1 MLFDRQI
8 AMTRPS
14 GRVFA
19 VGRRQ
24 IGYTVVELVVVMVLI
39 GVLAA
44 TGMPRFFE
52 ASRFEEMG
60 FADASAAAARFAQ
73 TLAVTSGCD
82 TAITVGPAGYG
93 LFQRADSC
101 TSGGFTRAVNRP
113 GGQAWGQPAP
123 AGVAVS
129 ALSIFFD
136 SQGRPVDVTSGV
148 ALNATGSF
156 TVGGRT
162 VSIEPESGYVYLP

>member
-1 MLFDRQI
+1 MLSDRQI

-19 VGRRQ
+19 VGHRQ
-24 IGYTVVELVVVMVLI
+24 SGYTVVELVVVMVLI
-39 GVLAA
+39 GILAA

-82 TAITVGPAGYG
+82 TAFTVGPTGYG
-93 LFQRADSC
+93 LFQRASSC

-113 GGQAWGQPAP
+113 GGQAWAQPAP
-123 AGVAVS
+123 AGVVVS
-129 ALSIFFD
+129 SLSIFFD
-136 SQGRPVDVTSGV
+136 SQGRPVEAVSGLP
-148 ALNATGSF
+148 LNATASYS
-156 TVGGRT
+156 VGGRA
-162 VSIEPESGYVYLP
+162 VAVEPESGYVYLP

>member
-1 MLFDRQI
+1 MLTDQSI
-8 AMTRPS
+8 VLTRPP

-19 VGRRQ
+19 VSHRHS
-24 IGYTVVELVVVMVLI
+24 GYTMVELVVVMVLVSI
-39 GVLAA
+39 LAA

-73 TLAVTSGCD
+73 TLAQTSGCD
-82 TAITVGPAGYG
+82 TAFTVGPGGYG
-93 LFQRADSC
+93 LFQRANTC
-101 TSGGFTRAVNRP
+101 TSGSFTRAVSRP
-113 GGQAWGQPAP
+113 GGQAWAQLAP

-136 SQGRPVDVTSGV
+136 AQGRPVDVASGV
-148 ALNATGSF
+148 ALNSTSSF
-156 TVGGRT
+156 TIGGRT
-162 VSIEPESGYVYLP
+162 VSVEPESGYVYLP